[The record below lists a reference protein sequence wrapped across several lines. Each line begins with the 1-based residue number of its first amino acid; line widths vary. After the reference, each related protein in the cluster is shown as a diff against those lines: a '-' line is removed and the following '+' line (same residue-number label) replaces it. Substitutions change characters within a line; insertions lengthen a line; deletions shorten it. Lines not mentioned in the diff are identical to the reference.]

1 MTNTKSKVGDFPAN
15 FQVLV
20 KSEANKMLNSEGELF
35 KESVDSC
42 VHVQEH
48 HTRIF
53 SRKFPSEPSLPLT
66 LLMFRVALADDVNT
80 ALPSNAL

>member
-1 MTNTKSKVGDFPAN
+1 MLDSK
-15 FQVLV
+15 
-20 KSEANKMLNSEGELF
+20 GELF

-42 VHVQEH
+42 VVQEH

-53 SRKFPSEPSLPLT
+53 SRKFPSEPSLTLT
-66 LLMFRVALADDVNT
+66 LLMFRVVLADNVNT